1 VHLVVIGVN
10 HNTAPV
16 EIREK
21 FAFPHAEAIFDLKL
35 INEGILE
42 CCMLST
48 CNRTELYAVTE
59 NRADDETLLDFLANQ
74 SGIQRS
80 LLDTYVYS
88 HSGHHAA
95 KHLFKVAC
103 GLDSMV
109 LGETQILGQI
119 KNAYCMGSDCDHTG
133 SILNNL
139 FQRAIAVGKRARTET
154 RISKGAFSIGAAA
167 VELAKFVFGSLSGR
181 TALLIGAGKMSKL
194 ATTHLKSNGVSRV
207 YVCSRTL
214 PRVEKLVEELGGEA
228 VEIERLEEVLA
239 ESDLVISST
248 SSLDIVI
255 TREIIER
262 AMSSRKGPLFLI
274 DIAVPR
280 DIDSTV
286 ADIDGV
292 FLYDI
297 DDLRFLVERC
307 ECEREAEID
316 KVMQIIDEQTAEFA
330 SYLRGLEAV
339 PLIRQL
345 RDKFDSVYEIEWDRC
360 ASKLA
365 HLSDEDKEI
374 VRRAL
379 KSTVTKL
386 THDPIIRMKDYASN
400 GGKTK
405 LDIVRELFGI
415 PENEP

>member
-1 VHLVVIGVN
+1 MHLVVIGVN

-21 FAFPHAEAIFDLKL
+21 FAFPYDKAIFDLKL
-35 INEGILE
+35 INEDILE

-48 CNRTELYAVTE
+48 CNRTELYAVSE
-59 NRADDETLLDFLANQ
+59 HRADDEMLLDFLSNQ
-74 SGIQRS
+74 SGIERS

-95 KHLFKVAC
+95 KHLLKVAC

-119 KNAYCMGSDCDHTG
+119 KNAYCMASDWDHTG

-167 VELAKFVFGSLSGR
+167 VELARFVFGSLNGR

-194 ATTHLKSNGVSRV
+194 ATTHLKSNGITKV

-228 VEIERLEEVLA
+228 VEIEHLEEVLA
-239 ESDLVISST
+239 KADLVISST
-248 SSLDIVI
+248 SSPDIVI
-255 TREIIER
+255 TRELIER
-262 AMSSRKGPLFLI
+262 AMASRKGPLFLI

-286 ADIDGV
+286 VDIEGV

-297 DDLRFLVERC
+297 DDLRFLIERC
-307 ECEREAEID
+307 EGEREAEIE
-316 KVMQIIDEQTAEFA
+316 KVMRIVDDQTSEFA
-330 SYLRGLEAV
+330 AYLRSLEAV
-339 PLIRQL
+339 PLILQL
-345 RDKFDSVYEIEWDRC
+345 RDKFDSVYEMEWDRC

-365 HLSDEDKEI
+365 HLSDEDRET

-386 THDPIIRMKDYASN
+386 THDPIIRMKDYAAN
-400 GGKTK
+400 GGSSK

-415 PENEP
+415 PETK